1 MKLLWLVLVAFVIVL
16 GLGVWANIQLNTST
30 TGLVQKIDLIESD
43 ISNQRW
49 DHAYKNTLAFE
60 KAWREN
66 AKWWP
71 TILDHQEMDNIE
83 FSLAK
88 FKEYVAEKNNVLSL
102 AQLSELKLMIR
113 HIPEKEAISLQ
124 NIL

>member
-1 MKLLWLVLVAFVIVL
+1 MKLIWSVLVAFVIVL
-16 GLGVWANIQLNTST
+16 GLGAWANIQLNKST
-30 TGLVQKIDLIESD
+30 TGLIQKIDLIESD
-43 ISNQRW
+43 ITNGRW

-60 KAWREN
+60 KEWGKS

-88 FKEYVAEKNNVLSL
+88 FKEYVAGKNNVLSL
-102 AQLSELKLMIR
+102 AQLSEIKLMLE
-113 HIPEKEAISLQ
+113 HLPKKEAISLQ
-124 NIL
+124 NIF

>member
-1 MKLLWLVLVAFVIVL
+1 MKLLWSVLVAFVIVL

-30 TGLVQKIDLIESD
+30 TGLVQKIDHIESD

-60 KAWREN
+60 KAWGEN

-124 NIL
+124 NIF